1 MLSGW
6 WAVLPRWW
14 AEGARG
20 AKGRRLLSH
29 WRSLGQLLS
38 LLLLLLL
45 PLLLTLPGALCLFV
59 GNIPPPL
66 VLSFLRRL
74 VVCLRWNLLL
84 GRELLLRFL
93 LFAEQPADKASA

>member
-45 PLLLTLPGALCLFV
+45 PLLLPRHPHRPPKDEHLARLP
-59 GNIPPPL
+59 
-66 VLSFLRRL
+66 RRPYL
-74 VVCLRWNLLL
+74 
-84 GRELLLRFL
+84 
-93 LFAEQPADKASA
+93 P